1 MKRFIRL
8 VEILNNVSGYLSAL
22 LVLFS
27 IGLIA
32 VHVFARRV
40 LNSPLLFGEEVS
52 CYLLLWMTFLGLA
65 YTMKTG
71 GHVRVDVFVRRFSDR
86 SKLLFH
92 KLPNILGI
100 LFTLIFLAGNFLMLR
115 QFYLKHTLS
124 TKDLQIPL
132 VIPAIVLVIGPLLLL
147 FQMIVQLSGLEKK
160 PLWDKP

>member
-1 MKRFIRL
+1 MQRFVRL
-8 VEILNNVSGYLSAL
+8 VETLNNISGYLSVL
-22 LVLFS
+22 LLLFS

-40 LNSPLLFGEEVS
+40 LNAPLLFGEEVS
-52 CYLLLWMTFLGLA
+52 GYLLLWMTFLGLA

-71 GHVRVDVFVRRFSDR
+71 GHVRVDLFVQRFSDR

-100 LFTLIFLAGNFLMLR
+100 LFTLIFLAGNFLMVR
-115 QFYLKHTLS
+115 QFYVKHTLS

-132 VIPAIVLVIGPLLLL
+132 VIPGIGLVIGSLLLL
-147 FQMIVQLSGLEKK
+147 FQMLVQLFGSEKK
-160 PLWDKP
+160 APSE